1 MTKHALGIDIGGTG
15 VKGAPVD
22 LHQGTLTQARFRL
35 LTPQPATPDA
45 VAETVFEI
53 IRHFGW
59 RERDGAIG
67 IGLPSVVKHGKAHTA
82 GNIDSAWIGCD
93 AAALFKACL
102 GYPVTLLN
110 DADAA
115 GLAEMRFGAGRDL
128 NGLVVV
134 VTLGTG
140 IGTALFYEG
149 QLIPN
154 TELGHLII
162 RQKDAERRAS
172 LSAREQHGWSWKK
185 WAAQVSE
192 YLTELHRLLWCDA
205 FVIGGGASNKF
216 DKFASYLTCP
226 VPVIPAQMA
235 NLAGI
240 VGAALA
246 TAPPTT
252 AEPSSPRTPR

>member
-1 MTKHALGIDIGGTG
+1 MTNDKDACALGIDVGGTG
-15 VKGAPVD
+15 AKGAPVN
-22 LHQGTLTQARFRL
+22 LRTGMLTHERFRL

-45 VAETVFEI
+45 IAETVLEV

-59 RERDGAIG
+59 NEHRGAIG
-67 IGLPSVVKHGKAHTA
+67 IGLPTVIKHGIAHTA
-82 GNIDSAWIGCD
+82 SHIDPSWIGCD
-93 AAALFKACL
+93 VATLFKHCI
-102 GYPVTLLN
+102 GMTPILLN

-115 GLAEMRFGAGRDL
+115 GLAEMRFGAGCNL
-128 NGLVVV
+128 TGLVVL

-154 TELGHLII
+154 TELGHLIV
-162 RQKDAERRAS
+162 RNKDAERRAS
-172 LSAREQHGWSWKK
+172 LAARERHNWSWKK
-185 WAAQVSE
+185 WAGHVSE

-205 FVIGGGASNKF
+205 FILGGGASNKF
-216 DKFASYLTCP
+216 EKFAAYLTCP
-226 VPVIPAQMA
+226 APVLPAQMA

-246 TAPPTT
+246 TQGLPNKA
-252 AEPSSPRTPR
+252 SS